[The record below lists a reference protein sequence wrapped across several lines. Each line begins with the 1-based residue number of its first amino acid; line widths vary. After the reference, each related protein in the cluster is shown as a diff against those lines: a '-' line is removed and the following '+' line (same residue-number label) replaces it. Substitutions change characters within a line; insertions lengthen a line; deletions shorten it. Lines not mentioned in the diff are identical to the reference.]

1 MDPTFVTIVAIVVL
15 AFLVIASGIKIVPQS
30 QTYVVERF
38 GKYRTTLNAG
48 LNLIV
53 PFLDQVAHKIDILER
68 RLPEHPSDVITKDN
82 VLTNVTTS
90 TFYRVRSPE
99 YTVYRI
105 KDIDGAIQTAVTG
118 VVRSIIGVS
127 EFDEV
132 QSNRTQLNGKLRTEL
147 IEIADEW
154 GIEITRCEII
164 DVNVDAA
171 TREAM
176 QKQLNAE
183 RERRA
188 TVTKAE
194 GDKRAVE
201 LNADAELY
209 EAQKQAEAVRI
220 QAEAEAYA
228 TETIAKAIAAGGL
241 DAIKYEMLKRQ
252 VEAVGQVSASPNA
265 KFIVLP
271 SDLTDAFKDVGRMFQ
286 SRGGA

>member
-53 PFLDQVAHKIDILER
+53 PFLDRVAHKIDILER

-252 VEAVGQVSASPNA
+252 VEAVGC
-265 KFIVLP
+265 
-271 SDLTDAFKDVGRMFQ
+271 
-286 SRGGA
+286 

>member
-53 PFLDQVAHKIDILER
+53 PFLDRVAHKIDILER

>member
-1 MDPTFVTIVAIVVL
+1 MEPTFVTILAIVVL
-15 AFLVIASGIKIVPQS
+15 AVLVIASGIKIVPQS
-30 QTYVVERF
+30 QTYVIERF
-38 GKYRTTLNAG
+38 GKYRSTLNAG

-53 PFLDQVAHKIDILER
+53 PFLDKVAHKVDILER

-105 KDIDGAIQTAVTG
+105 QDIDGAIQTAVTG
-118 VVRSIIGVS
+118 VVRSTIGIS

-132 QSNRTQLNGKLRTEL
+132 QSNRSQLNEKLRSEL

-188 TVTKAE
+188 TVTRAE
-194 GDKRAVE
+194 GDRRAVE

-209 EAQKQAEAVRI
+209 AAQKQAEAVRV

-271 SDLTDAFKDVGRMFQ
+271 SDMTEAFKDVGRMFGP
-286 SRGGA
+286 RGG